1 QRKKVSILNLPVY
14 QTSNIPYLKNDRPL
28 VMAHRGRS
36 AFTPESSFQAFK
48 EAYDLDVDAL
58 ETDIRITKDLVPV
71 VFHDKTLD
79 RTTNGKGPIS
89 EHTYEQ
95 LQEFDLGY
103 WYKDS
108 TRDSYPFRD
117 KGFKIVSL
125 EELFE
130 KLPKI
135 RINMDIKDRF
145 FAAPKALYE
154 TIVSSDVEDRVL
166 VGSFHQKQLK
176 RFRKISKEKQIP
188 TSAGPFEVLAFLT
201 HMLLL
206 TKKRFCA
213 LQVPMGFGIIKIVT
227 EKNIRRAHNQN
238 IAVHSWTI
246 NDRETMRKLIEW
258 QIDGIVTDNPDL
270 LLDVLNTQE
279 K

>member
-1 QRKKVSILNLPVY
+1 MNFPIY
-14 QTSNIPYLKNDRPL
+14 QTTTIPYLKNNRPL

-58 ETDIRITKDLVPV
+58 ETDIRITKDSVPV

-79 RTTNGKGPIS
+79 RTTNGTGPIANY
-89 EHTYEQ
+89 TFEQ

-103 WYKDS
+103 WYKDPK
-108 TRDSYPFRD
+108 TNTYPFRD
-117 KGFKIVSL
+117 KGFKIISL
-125 EELFE
+125 EGLFE
-130 KLPKI
+130 KLPRI
-135 RINMDIKDRF
+135 RVNMDIKDRF
-145 FAAPKALYE
+145 SSAPQDLLD
-154 TIVSSDVEDRVL
+154 TIISSDVEDRVL
-166 VGSFHQKQLK
+166 VGSFHQKQLS
-176 RFRKISKEKQIP
+176 RFRKINKAKRIP

-201 HMLLL
+201 HSLMF

-213 LQVPMGFGIIKIVT
+213 LQVPLSLGFIKIVT
-227 EKNIRRAHNQN
+227 EKNIQRAHKKN
-238 IAVHSWTI
+238 IAVHAWTI
-246 NDRETMRKLIEW
+246 NDREMMIKLLQW

-270 LLDVLNTQE
+270 LLETLKSQE